1 MNMQDQR
8 DDGGAAHGEHPQ
20 PGPNVSVTVD
30 NIPKTVHRGS
40 HLVSEFK
47 TLVGVDAAKELE
59 EVVDGQL
66 TPLDDAERVVIKGGE
81 MFFSHPRTGG
91 SS

>member
-1 MNMQDQR
+1 MNMQDQQ
-8 DDGGAAHGEHPQ
+8 DVGGAAHDEHPQ

-30 NIPKTVHRGS
+30 NTPKTVHRGS

-47 TLVGVDAAKELE
+47 SLVGVDAAKELE
-59 EVVDGQL
+59 EVIDGQL
-66 TPLDDAERVVIKGGE
+66 TSLDDGARVVTKGGE
-81 MFFSHPRTGG
+81 VFFSHPRTGG